1 MGTWATA
8 HGSGDARDVG
18 TNAGVVW
25 EVKLRGPT
33 DGLNKIILTW
43 GRGKTETKRRIKDV
57 S

>member
-25 EVKLRGPT
+25 EVKLRGPN